1 MGEDGRPLPHDGQ
14 QFGDLLVRGPHTL
27 SRYFR
32 SDAKAA
38 DAEGWFDTGD
48 VASIDAEG
56 YMKVR
61 GGSRWRGMQPRHL
74 RVRRAVWARTALP
87 VRTSPPLD
95 A

>member
-61 GGSRWRGMQPRHL
+61 GGSRWRGMQPRAQSCVGAHRAARAHL
-74 RVRRAVWARTALP
+74 TTP
-87 VRTSPPLD
+87 
-95 A
+95 